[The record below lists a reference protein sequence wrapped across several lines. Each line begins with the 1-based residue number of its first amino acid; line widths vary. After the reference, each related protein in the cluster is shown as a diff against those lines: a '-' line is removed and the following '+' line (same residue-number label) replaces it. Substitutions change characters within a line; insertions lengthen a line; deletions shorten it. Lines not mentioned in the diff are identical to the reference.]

1 MKLFLMAARPKTLPA
16 SLVPPIVT
24 FAFLTYEGLKG
35 DYILL
40 ICILLCSLFIQF
52 ATNFFND
59 VIDYKKGADDKERLG
74 PTRVTS
80 SGLVQPKTVMKWAFI
95 SVFMALIF
103 GIPLMLKGGIPILV
117 LGLMS
122 LYLTYGYTGGKVS
135 LAYRG
140 LGELFVFLFFG
151 LLSVVG
157 TYYLLS
163 DKINGDIFILGSVF
177 GLLNTTLICIN
188 NLRDRDQDQRKNKLT
203 LATRMTRT
211 SYQFFIVTTIL
222 VPYLLMTFL
231 LPLNLR
237 LLFFLAPFAFSLFL
251 IVMVFKKQNAELNS
265 VLAMAGGHL
274 LLFGLTSTCVLFFQ

>member
-16 SLVPPIVT
+16 SLVPPVVT
-24 FAFLTYEGLKG
+24 FAFLTYQGLKG
-35 DYILL
+35 DYLLL
-40 ICILLCSLFIQF
+40 ICILFCSLFIQF

-59 VIDYKKGADDKERLG
+59 VIDYKKGADDNERLG

-80 SGLVQPKTVMKWAFI
+80 SGLVPPKTVLKWAFL
-95 SVFMALIF
+95 SVLMALMF
-103 GIPLMLKGGIPILV
+103 GIPLMLKGGIPILL
-117 LGLMS
+117 LGLLS

-151 LLSVVG
+151 LLSVAG

-163 DKINGDIFILGSVF
+163 ERLNGDIFILGSIF

-188 NLRDRDQDQRKNKLT
+188 NLRDREQDQRKNKLT

-211 SYQFFIVTTIL
+211 SYKFFIVTTIL
-222 VPYLLMTFL
+222 APYLLMTLL
-231 LPLNLR
+231 LPLNLL
-237 LLFFLAPFAFSLFL
+237 LLFFLAPLAFSLIL
-251 IVMVFKKQNAELNS
+251 IVKVFKKKNAELNS

-274 LLFGLTSTCVLFFQ
+274 LLFGLTSTFVFSCQ

>member
-1 MKLFLMAARPKTLPA
+1 
-16 SLVPPIVT
+16 
-24 FAFLTYEGLKG
+24 LKG
-35 DYILL
+35 DYLLL

-59 VIDYKKGADDKERLG
+59 VIDHKKGADDFERLG

-80 SGLVQPKTVMKWAFI
+80 SGLVPPQTVMKWAFV

-103 GIPLMLKGGIPILV
+103 GIPLMLKGGVPILM
-117 LGLMS
+117 LGLLS

-157 TYYLLS
+157 TYYLLTERV
-163 DKINGDIFILGSVF
+163 NGNVFILGSVF

-211 SYQFFIVTTIL
+211 SYQLFIVTTIL
-222 VPYLLMTFL
+222 VPYLLMTLL
-231 LPLNLR
+231 LPINLW
-237 LLFFLAPFAFSLFL
+237 LLFFVAPLVFSFFL
-251 IVMVFKKQNAELNS
+251 IVMVFKKKNAELNS

>member
-59 VIDYKKGADDKERLG
+59 VIDYKKGADDNERLG

-95 SVFMALIF
+95 SVFIAVIF

-117 LGLMS
+117 LGLLS

-163 DKINGDIFILGSVF
+163 EKINGSIFILGSVF

-203 LATRMTRT
+203 LATRMTRN
-211 SYQFFIVTTIL
+211 SYQLFIVTTIL
-222 VPYLLMTFL
+222 VPYLLMTLL

-251 IVMVFKKQNAELNS
+251 IVMVFKKKNAELNS

>member
-95 SVFMALIF
+95 SVFMALVF

-117 LGLMS
+117 LGLLS

-163 DKINGDIFILGSVF
+163 EKMNGSIFILGSIF

-211 SYQFFIVTTIL
+211 SYQLFIVTTIL
-222 VPYLLMTFL
+222 VPYLLMTLL
-231 LPLNLR
+231 LPLNLW
-237 LLFFLAPFAFSLFL
+237 LVFFVAPLVFSFFL
-251 IVMVFKKQNAELNS
+251 IVMVFKKKNAELNS
-265 VLAMAGGHL
+265 VLAMAGAHL

>member
-59 VIDYKKGADDKERLG
+59 VIDHKKGADDFERLG

-80 SGLVQPKTVMKWAFI
+80 AGLVPPQTVTKWAFF
-95 SVFMALIF
+95 SVFMALLF
-103 GIPLMLKGGIPILV
+103 GIPLMLKGGVPILL
-117 LGLMS
+117 LGLLS

-163 DKINGDIFILGSVF
+163 EKMNGNIFILGSIF

-203 LATRMTRT
+203 LATRMTRA
-211 SYQFFIVTTIL
+211 SYQVFIVCTIL
-222 VPYLLMTFL
+222 APYLLMNFL
-231 LPLNLR
+231 LPLNFL
-237 LLFFLAPFAFSLFL
+237 LLFFLGPLVFSVLL
-251 IVMVFKKQNAELNS
+251 IVMVYKKKNAELNS

-274 LLFGLTSTCVLFFQ
+274 LLFGLTSTCVLVFQ